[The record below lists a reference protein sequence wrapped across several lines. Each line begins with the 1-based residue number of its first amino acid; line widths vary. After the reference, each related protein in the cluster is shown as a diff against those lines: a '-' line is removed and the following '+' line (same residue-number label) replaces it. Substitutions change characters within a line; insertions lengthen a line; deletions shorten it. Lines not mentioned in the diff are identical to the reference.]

1 VGITHTDILLSWLEV
16 RGPWRS
22 LASRSSLAPSHAS
35 LVTTA
40 AQLRIIFAD
49 TGSEQQ
55 SVKSA

>member
-1 VGITHTDILLSWLEV
+1 MSAFAAGVGEGVAPGSWIDFG
-16 RGPWRS
+16 RGS
-22 LASRSSLAPSHAS
+22 GS

>member
-1 VGITHTDILLSWLEV
+1 
-16 RGPWRS
+16 
-22 LASRSSLAPSHAS
+22 
-35 LVTTA
+35 LVTAA